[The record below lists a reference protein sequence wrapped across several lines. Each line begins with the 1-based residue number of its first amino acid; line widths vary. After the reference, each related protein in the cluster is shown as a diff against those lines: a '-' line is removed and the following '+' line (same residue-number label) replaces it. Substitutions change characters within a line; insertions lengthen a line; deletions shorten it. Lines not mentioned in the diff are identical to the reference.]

1 VSVVLGIDLGERR
14 IGIAVGDTQSGAV
27 TSLLTLRRGTPRQDA
42 LAIARIVAERRA
54 QELVVGLPLH
64 IDGSESEQSLRTRA
78 WVVEIDPLLDVP
90 ICFRDERLTSL
101 AAESRLG
108 RVRRGRGGGAPSA
121 HARLARRARVDREA
135 AADIV
140 QRELDA
146 RSREGSPFRQEGR
159 P

>member
-1 VSVVLGIDLGERR
+1 MSVVIGIDLGERR
-14 IGIAVGDTQSGAV
+14 IGVAVGDTQSGAV
-27 TSLLTLRRGTPRQDA
+27 TPLLTLRRSTPGQDA
-42 LAIARIVAERRA
+42 LAIARLVAERRA

-78 WVVEIDPLLDVP
+78 WVAEIDPLLDVP
-90 ICFRDERLTSL
+90 IRWRDERFTSL
-101 AAESRLG
+101 AAETRLG
-108 RVRRGRGGGAPSA
+108 RLRRGRGGGAPSA
-121 HARLARRARVDREA
+121 HARHAHRARVDREA

-146 RSREGSPFRQEGR
+146 RSREGSPSRQEGR